1 MFFSSF
7 LCAVTLLLVWLIQWN
22 HKWRNPRCDNGE
34 LPPGSMGLPLIGE
47 TLEFMAPTS
56 SIDMHPFIKIRMQR
70 YGLVFKTSLFGL
82 QVVVSTDPELNYF
95 SFYPKTFIELFGLE
109 DINDLND
116 AMSRYLKSIII
127 KVLGPENLKEKLL
140 YNMDE
145 EIRKRLCL
153 WSANESI
160 IDLKD
165 SISTLFFDV
174 IAKSL
179 ISYDPSTTTI
189 DLMRYLK
196 VFISSVFSFPL
207 NIPGTAYHRSLQ
219 ASYQLF
225 CLTIICFSTLF
236 LMLGRKIVM
245 NLLKTLLLERMSSPR
260 KERKDCLDLLV
271 DELGKENS
279 MFTEKSALNLIF
291 VLLIASFVSTSR
303 TISLATKFLSEN
315 PKILKDLTVSFRSH
329 ELNIYILVRL
339 NLELDHYLDE
349 HEADLRNRD
358 EPDSQITWEEYKSM
372 SFTQQVIKEAGRLA
386 NIVPANFRKTTK
398 DFAINGYIIPK
409 DWIVMI
415 YPPATHLNPQI
426 HEDPLTF
433 NPSRWKVM
441 NETCN
446 YSLNKI
452 PMGEIITCV
461 VRIQRTGK
469 PESNR
474 GLVFGGGMRY
484 CVGAEFSKLE
494 MAIFLHY
501 FVTKC
506 RWKDVKGG
514 NIVRSPGFEFP
525 DGYHIEVMPKNVGVL

>member
-1 MFFSSF
+1 MFFTNF

-22 HKWRNPRCDNGE
+22 HKWRNPRYNNGE

-47 TLEFMAPTS
+47 TIEFMAPTS

-70 YGLVFKTSLFGL
+70 YGMVFKTSLFGL

-95 SFYPKTFIELFGLE
+95 VLRQEGKIFKSFYPKTFIELFGLE

-116 AMSRYLKSIII
+116 AKSRYLKSIIL
-127 KVLGPENLKEKLL
+127 KVLGPENLKEKIL
-140 YNMDE
+140 YDMDE
-145 EIRKRLCL
+145 EIHKRLCL

-196 VFISSVFSFPL
+196 
-207 NIPGTAYHRSLQ
+207 
-219 ASYQLF
+219 
-225 CLTIICFSTLF
+225 
-236 LMLGRKIVM
+236 GRKVVM
-245 NLLKTLLLERMSSPR
+245 NLLKTLLSEKMSSPR
-260 KERKDCLDLLV
+260 KESKDCLDLLV

-279 MFTEKSALNLIF
+279 MLTEKSALNLIF

-303 TISLATKFLSEN
+303 T
-315 PKILKDLTVSFRSH
+315 SFS
-329 ELNIYILVRL
+329 
-339 NLELDHYLDE
+339 DE
-349 HEADLRNRD
+349 HEAVLRNRD

-372 SFTQQVIKEAGRLA
+372 SYTQQVIKEAGRLA
-386 NIVPANFRKTTK
+386 NIVPANFRRTTK

-409 DWIVMI
+409 DWIIMI

-433 NPSRWKVM
+433 NPSRWK
-441 NETCN
+441 
-446 YSLNKI
+446 
-452 PMGEIITCV
+452 
-461 VRIQRTGK
+461 GK
-469 PESNR
+469 PESNC
-474 GLVFGGGMRY
+474 GEKNYLVFGGGMRY

-514 NIVRSPGFEFP
+514 NIVRSPDLEFP
-525 DGYHIEVMPKNVGVL
+525 DGYHIQVMPKNVGVL

>member
-1 MFFSSF
+1 MFFTSF
-7 LCAVTLLLVWLIQWN
+7 LCAATLLLVWFIQWN
-22 HKWRNPRCDNGE
+22 HKWRNPRCNTGE

-47 TLEFMAPTS
+47 TIEFMAPIS

-82 QVVVSTDPELNYF
+82 RVVVSTDPELNYF
-95 SFYPKTFIELFGLE
+95 VLQQEGKLFKSFYPKTFIELFGLE

-116 AMSRYLKSIII
+116 AKSRYLKSIIL

-140 YNMDE
+140 HDMDE

-153 WSANESI
+153 WSANETI

-165 SISTLFFDV
+165 SVSTLFFHV

-189 DLMRYLK
+189 DLIRYLK

-207 NIPGTAYHRSLQ
+207 DIPGTAFHRSLQ
-219 ASYQLF
+219 
-225 CLTIICFSTLF
+225 
-236 LMLGRKIVM
+236 GRMIVM
-245 NLLKTLLLERMSSPR
+245 NVLKTLLSERMSSPR
-260 KERKDCLDLLV
+260 KESKDFLDLLA
-271 DELGKENS
+271 DELGKKNS
-279 MFTEKSALNLIF
+279 MLTEKLALNLIF
-291 VLLIASFVSTSR
+291 VLLIASFESTSR
-303 TISLATKFLSEN
+303 TISLAIKFLNED
-315 PKILKDLTVSFRSH
+315 PKILKDLT
-329 ELNIYILVRL
+329 
-339 NLELDHYLDE
+339 DE
-349 HEADLRNRD
+349 HEAVLRNRD
-358 EPDSQITWEEYKSM
+358 DPDCQITWEDYKSM

-433 NPSRWKVM
+433 NPSRWK
-441 NETCN
+441 
-446 YSLNKI
+446 
-452 PMGEIITCV
+452 
-461 VRIQRTGK
+461 GK

-474 GLVFGGGMRY
+474 SEKNYLAFGGGMRY

-494 MAIFLHY
+494 MAVFLHY

-506 RWKDVKGG
+506 RWKAVKGG
-514 NIVRSPGFEFP
+514 NIVRSPGLEFP
-525 DGYHIEVMPKNVGVL
+525 HGYHIQVMPKNIGAL